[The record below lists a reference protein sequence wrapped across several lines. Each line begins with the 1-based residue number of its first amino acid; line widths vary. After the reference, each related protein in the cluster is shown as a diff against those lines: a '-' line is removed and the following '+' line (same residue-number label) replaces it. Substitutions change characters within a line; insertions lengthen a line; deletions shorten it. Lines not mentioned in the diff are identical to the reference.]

1 MSADKYFTVLDEPE
15 TDVTA
20 GASEKPTAEFWLRIY
35 AKDGEEAAKLPYD
48 QGLDTMPLLR
58 GNSEFVKK
66 NNNFLK
72 LLFKQCKEHLN
83 PGEESKPLPLIVKVY
98 RKSNNA
104 SEPTEED
111 EEDEI
116 SFFD

>member
-35 AKDGEEAAKLPYD
+35 AKDEEGSAKLPYD

-58 GNSEFVKK
+58 GNSEFVRK

-72 LLFKQCKEHLN
+72 MLFKQCKLHLE
-83 PGEESKPLPLIVKVY
+83 PGEESKVLPVFVKVY
-98 RKSNNA
+98 RKGATSVDI
-104 SEPTEED
+104 SED
-111 EEDEI
+111 EEDEL